1 MSQKSFVGIIA
12 IIFGG
17 ILLSLELYCL
27 KFIQLFE
34 SMVFGSCYTN
44 ACEYIKTVPIL
55 LALIITITIIVFGI
69 TLINKS
75 KREFKNKNN

>member
-1 MSQKSFVGIIA
+1 

-34 SMVFGSCYTN
+34 SMAFGSCYTN
-44 ACEYIKTVPIL
+44 AWEYIKTVPIL
-55 LALIITITIIVFGI
+55 LALIITITIIAYGVI
-69 TLINKS
+69 LINKS
-75 KREFKNKNN
+75 KTEI